1 MAISFTGIGSGV
13 QVSEIVDA
21 IVNAE
26 RVPFQG
32 RLNQREA
39 QLTSDISAIG
49 ALKSGL
55 ESLKDSMSQ
64 LGDIDEYQKR
74 IASGNDGFIS
84 ISTNKDAQAGSYD
97 VKVNN
102 LAAQQK
108 LASGPFADTEL
119 VGEGTLTFSSGTET
133 FDIDVTDTMTLD
145 DVRKAINNSTDN
157 DSITATI
164 ITDDNG
170 QNLILTAKETGL
182 SNQISIVVD
191 DIADGNN
198 TDTSGLSR
206 LAYVAD
212 TSSPD
217 YATNLMQVTAAAD
230 ASITIDGVIT
240 VSSETNQFENVI
252 SGVTITAKKA
262 QQADDSNSTV
272 SVTENNNN
280 IAAGLNGFVA
290 SYNEFLELANN
301 LGRAGESG
309 GGPLS
314 GDSLLRGVMSKLR
327 QEFSKPVDVGN
338 GETLSLSQ
346 LGVSIDRFG
355 KASLDSE
362 RLEEQIDSGVERI
375 QQFFVG
381 NDEDGFANDLDTLL
395 GFYTDSD
402 GSIQTRINSK
412 ETQLE
417 SLDDERIAFERKM
430 QSLESRLLSQY
441 NSMDLLVANLNA
453 TSDYLQSQL
462 DNMPGVVRKSK

>member
-1 MAISFTGIGSGV
+1 
-13 QVSEIVDA
+13 
-21 IVNAE
+21 
-26 RVPFQG
+26 
-32 RLNQREA
+32 
-39 QLTSDISAIG
+39 
-49 ALKSGL
+49 
-55 ESLKDSMSQ
+55 
-64 LGDIDEYQKR
+64 
-74 IASGNDGFIS
+74 
-84 ISTNKDAQAGSYD
+84 
-97 VKVNN
+97 
-102 LAAQQK
+102 
-108 LASGPFADTEL
+108 
-119 VGEGTLTFSSGTET
+119 
-133 FDIDVTDTMTLD
+133 
-145 DVRKAINNSTDN
+145 
-157 DSITATI
+157 
-164 ITDDNG
+164 
-170 QNLILTAKETGL
+170 
-182 SNQISIVVD
+182 
-191 DIADGNN
+191 
-198 TDTSGLSR
+198 
-206 LAYVAD
+206 
-212 TSSPD
+212 
-217 YATNLMQVTAAAD
+217 MQVTAAAD

-252 SGVTITAKKA
+252 SGVSITARKA
-262 QQADDSNSTV
+262 QQPDDSTSTV

-290 SYNEFLELANN
+290 SYNDLVDLANN

-362 RLEEQIDSGVERI
+362 RLEEQIDAGVERI

>member
-1 MAISFTGIGSGV
+1 
-13 QVSEIVDA
+13 
-21 IVNAE
+21 
-26 RVPFQG
+26 
-32 RLNQREA
+32 
-39 QLTSDISAIG
+39 
-49 ALKSGL
+49 
-55 ESLKDSMSQ
+55 
-64 LGDIDEYQKR
+64 
-74 IASGNDGFIS
+74 
-84 ISTNKDAQAGSYD
+84 
-97 VKVNN
+97 
-102 LAAQQK
+102 
-108 LASGPFADTEL
+108 
-119 VGEGTLTFSSGTET
+119 
-133 FDIDVTDTMTLD
+133 MTLD
-145 DVRKAINNSTDN
+145 DVRKAINSSTDN

-170 QNLILTAKETGL
+170 QNLVLTAKETGL

-191 DIADGNN
+191 DVADSNN

-217 YATNLMQVTAAAD
+217 FATNLTQVTAAAD

-252 SGVTITAKKA
+252 SGVSITARKA
-262 QQADDSNSTV
+262 QQPDDSNSTV

-290 SYNEFLELANN
+290 SYNDLVDLANN

-362 RLEEQIDSGVERI
+362 RLEEQIDSGVERL

>member
-355 KASLDSE
+355 TASLDSE
-362 RLEEQIDSGVERI
+362 RLEAQIDSGVERI